1 MQDRQPIAKAH
12 SKTKGKKMKITKS
25 RLKRIIR
32 EAMHSGP
39 PTQSDADAK
48 LQDDVVAILTIDL
61 LGYQTEDAERE
72 DELYE
77 VAQKIIE
84 LCKGNR

>member
-1 MQDRQPIAKAH
+1 
-12 SKTKGKKMKITKS
+12 
-25 RLKRIIR
+25 
-32 EAMHSGP
+32 MHSGP

-61 LGYQTEDAERE
+61 LGYQPEGAERE